1 MARIQLPTAHTTLE
15 RLSAP
20 LTASEVSLVRASVG
34 ITVATFGSVSATLQI
49 GYDKTIEKGKDSSD
63 KGKDA
68 KDAKD
73 TKESKDVKDGKD
85 DKDKEG
91 KEPDVKTQELTTMI
105 NPVLAHSQSGAV
117 TAIHRS
123 LLVIAPVL

>member
-1 MARIQLPTAHTTLE
+1 MARIQLPTAHATLQ
-15 RLSAP
+15 RLAAP
-20 LTASEVSLVRASVG
+20 LSGSEIALVRASVG

-73 TKESKDVKDGKD
+73 TKENKDVKDGKD
-85 DKDKEG
+85 SKDKED
-91 KEPDVKTQELTTMI
+91 KEPDVKPQELTTLT
-105 NPVLAHSQSGAV
+105 NPVLTHSHSGAV
-117 TAIHRS
+117 TATHRS
-123 LLVIAPVL
+123 LLTIAPVL